1 MVHITSARRFG
12 KRMVMVMFRRSAVQ
26 IPTTRLTENQTAGL
40 MCPMSYLDSWSST
53 LILFI
58 VLLLAVSGCSTDP
71 LTHRSRPMLF
81 TQSKEAEMGS
91 KAFRDLLNDPKN
103 AVIADGPRQ
112 QRVSQIFARLVD
124 AAKSSA
130 HGEYAKELE
139 WEIVLIEDRRRAGC
153 TSFPG
158 GKIAVY
164 TELLSFIEADGEL
177 AGAIGHCIAR
187 IVARHGGEKM
197 SRSILSQ
204 IALLGSVG
212 AARSRPSDDPEKAEM
227 MEAEADRI
235 GLLLA
240 TDAGYDPD
248 ETLRL
253 WVKLDGPLSAR
264 KKSIEEFLPEARE
277 RYHSRTQN
285 TDSTTDVSG
294 K

>member
-1 MVHITSARRFG
+1 M
-12 KRMVMVMFRRSAVQ
+12 
-26 IPTTRLTENQTAGL
+26 P
-40 MCPMSYLDSWSST
+40 YLGSRHFT
-53 LILFI
+53 PVLYI
-58 VLLLAVSGCSTDP
+58 VLLIAISGCSTDP

-91 KAFRDLLNDPKN
+91 KAFLEFLKDPKV
-103 AVIADGPRQ
+103 AVLADASNQ

-130 HGEYAKELE
+130 YGDYARELE
-139 WEIVLIEDRRRAGC
+139 WEMVLIEDRREAQC
-153 TSFPG
+153 TGFPG

-164 TELLSFIEADGEL
+164 TELLSFTEADAEL

-212 AARSRPSDDPEKAEM
+212 AARSRSSDDPEKAKL

-240 TDAGYDPD
+240 VDAGYDPD

-264 KKSIEEFLPEARE
+264 KKSIEGFLQEARD
-277 RYHSRTQN
+277 RYHSRTSN
-285 TDSTTDVSG
+285 VNSPTDVSG